1 MNKTPAKISPAE
13 LEEQEEAREI
23 VFQHGIMCQVS
34 LPRSR
39 QQGRVFERSFKNAS
53 ILIEAGKIWDGL
65 SWAEQPLPYGAKPR
79 LALLYINAQAIKTQ
93 SPEIDMGAVMLNS
106 VPDWGFQRG
115 ERPFT
120 NSRSR

>member
-1 MNKTPAKISPAE
+1 MEKTPAQISPAE

-39 QQGRVFERSFKNAS
+39 QQERTFERSFKNAS

-79 LALLYINAQAIKTQ
+79 LALLYINAQAIKY
-93 SPEIDMGAVMLNS
+93 SFGPG
-106 VPDWGFQRG
+106 
-115 ERPFT
+115 
-120 NSRSR
+120 

>member
-1 MNKTPAKISPAE
+1 MEKTPAQISPAE

-39 QQGRVFERSFKNAS
+39 QQERTFERSFKNAS

-65 SWAEQPLPYGAKPR
+65 SWVEQPLPP
-79 LALLYINAQAIKTQ
+79 
-93 SPEIDMGAVMLNS
+93 AVCS
-106 VPDWGFQRG
+106 H
-115 ERPFT
+115 
-120 NSRSR
+120 